1 MIFIKRE
8 KIHAPRIMQN
18 NFIFRMMSCGT
29 KLILFL
35 LFAAGV
41 SDRPLQAEG
50 ENLILVVN
58 SSSADSLAVA
68 NHYIKLRNI
77 PPLNVVYIDS
87 FKILPNMDGE
97 SAHVKYFESQVLKPV
112 LETIEK
118 RGLRPQI
125 EYIVYSAGFPT
136 RVTCQP
142 QIGTFLKATD
152 QKYDIQFHAPWV
164 SLTSAT
170 FFHENIFS
178 DSPDF
183 VRLDANRYA
192 THRTDDLFKNPF
204 VNASRT
210 NFDLGVAALQKGD
223 YATAIAQ
230 FDLLVAENPK
240 QPIVRFFLAKAL
252 SSAGQLEKGTE
263 QLRICKELGWSY
275 PEVIHADAAFAP
287 LKSDPEF
294 KILLDEMESNPLG
307 VRSSRS
313 FSSSEFWAS
322 NGWPNGSEE
331 QGQRYVLSTMLAVTG
346 PKASSLDQAFKQLE
360 ISAEAD
366 GSNPQGT
373 FFFADHGDVR
383 SKIRKNTFRAAADQL
398 IKMGFDVDI
407 SNSTAPKNQQNILGA
422 TLGSPVVDW
431 KSTNSKFVPG
441 ALCDNFTS
449 YGGWW
454 AKAAQTQVSDFL
466 NAGAAGA
473 SGTVYEP
480 YTIPAKFPGADLHV
494 HYAKGFSLAEA
505 FYQSVPCPF
514 QLLIV
519 GDPLC
524 RPFAKFPS
532 FAVEGLLDRTVVK
545 SNVEIQF
552 SNTDS
557 DTPIDH
563 FEIFVDGLLNEQIDE
578 GTPFLI
584 DLSKL
589 SEGYHDLRAVAVSDS
604 PAAACTSKQL
614 EFFVRTKGD
623 NVKLVADKKPIDLG
637 LPITIEAVASGNQS
651 VKIMHN
657 SRVIAN
663 VKSGASVEIDSKLIG
678 QGHAKLYGVI
688 QVSGKEISSVPV
700 SIDILPG
707 SDE

>member
-1 MIFIKRE
+1 
-8 KIHAPRIMQN
+8 MQN
-18 NFIFRMMSCGT
+18 NFTSRMMACGA

-35 LFAAGV
+35 LSAAGV
-41 SDRPLQAEG
+41 TDRNLRAEG

-68 NHYIKLRNI
+68 NHYIELRNI
-77 PPLNVVYIDS
+77 PPLNVIYIDS
-87 FKILPNMDGE
+87 FKILPNLDGE
-97 SAHVKYFESQVLKPV
+97 SAHVKYFESQVLNPV
-112 LETIEK
+112 LEAIEK
-118 RGLRPQI
+118 RGLRSQI
-125 EYIVYSAGFPT
+125 QYIVYSAGFPT

-142 QIGTFLKATD
+142 QVGKFLKATN
-152 QKYDIQFHAPWV
+152 QKYDIHFHAPWV

-178 DSPDF
+178 DAPDF
-183 VRLDANRYA
+183 VRLDANHYA
-192 THRTDDLFKNPF
+192 TNRTDDLFKNPF
-204 VNASRT
+204 VGDSRT
-210 NFDLGVAALQKGD
+210 EFDLGITALQQGD
-223 YATAIAQ
+223 YPTSISK
-230 FDLLVAENPK
+230 FDSLVAENPR

-252 SSAGQLEKGTE
+252 SSAGKLEKANQ
-263 QLRICKELGWSY
+263 QLQVCKKLGWSY
-275 PEVIHADAAFAP
+275 PEAISADAAFSP
-287 LKSDPEF
+287 LKSTREF
-294 KILLDEMESNPLG
+294 DILLDEMESNPPS
-307 VRSSRS
+307 VRGSRS
-313 FSSSEFWAS
+313 FSSGEFWAS
-322 NGWPNGSEE
+322 NGWPNGSAE

-346 PKASSLDQAFKQLE
+346 ENASSLDQAFQQLE
-360 ISAEAD
+360 SSVQAD

-373 FFFADHGDVR
+373 FFFADHENIR
-383 SKIRKNTFRAAADQL
+383 SKIRKNTFQAAADQL

-407 SNSTAPKNQQNILGA
+407 SDSTAPKNKQNILGA

-454 AKAAQTQVSDFL
+454 AKASQTQLSDFL

-524 RPFAKFPS
+524 RPFGQFPS
-532 FAVEGLLDRTVVK
+532 FDVDGLLDRTVVK
-545 SNVEIQF
+545 SNFEIQF
-552 SNTDS
+552 TNTDS
-557 DTPIDH
+557 DRPIRH
-563 FEIFVDGLLNEQIDE
+563 FEIFLDGKLTGKTDGES
-578 GTPFLI
+578 PFQFE
-584 DLSKL
+584 LSKL
-589 SEGYHDLRAVAVSDS
+589 SEGYHDLRVVAVANSS
-604 PAAACTSKQL
+604 AAATTSKQL

-623 NVKLVADKKPIDLG
+623 HVKLVLNKKTTNLG
-637 LPITIEAVASGNQS
+637 QPITIEAIASDNQT
-651 VKIMHN
+651 VKILHN
-657 SRVIAN
+657 SRVVAN
-663 VKSGASVEIDSKLIG
+663 IKSGSSGEIDSSLLG
-678 QGHAKLYGVI
+678 QGHSKLYGVI
-688 QVSGKEISSVPV
+688 QVNGKAIASVPM
-700 SIDILPG
+700 SIHVLPH

>member
-1 MIFIKRE
+1 
-8 KIHAPRIMQN
+8 
-18 NFIFRMMSCGT
+18 MSCGT

-41 SDRPLQAEG
+41 TDRQLQAEG

-97 SAHVKYFESQVLKPV
+97 SAHVKYFESQVLNPV
-112 LETIEK
+112 LEAIEK
-118 RGLRPQI
+118 RGLRSQI
-125 EYIVYSAGFPT
+125 QYIVYSAGFPT

-142 QIGTFLKATD
+142 QIGKFLKDTN
-152 QKYDIQFHAPWV
+152 QKYDIHFHAPWA

-178 DSPDF
+178 NAPDF

-204 VNASRT
+204 VNESGT
-210 NFDLGVAALQKGD
+210 DFDLGVAA
-223 YATAIAQ
+223 TSIAK
-230 FDLLVAENPK
+230 FDLLVTENPR

-252 SSAGQLEKGTE
+252 SSAGQLEKGTQ

-275 PEVIHADAAFAP
+275 PEVILADAAFSS
-287 LKSDPEF
+287 LKSNREF
-294 KILLDEMESNPLG
+294 KNLLDEMESNPLR

-313 FSSSEFWAS
+313 FSSGEFWAS
-322 NGWPNGSEE
+322 NGWPNGSKE
-331 QGQRYVLSTMLAVTG
+331 QGERYVLSTMLAVTG
-346 PKASSLDQAFKQLE
+346 TKASSLDQAFKQLE
-360 ISAEAD
+360 SSVQAD
-366 GSNPQGT
+366 GSHPQGT
-373 FFFADHGDVR
+373 FFFADHGNIR
-383 SKIRKNTFRAAADQL
+383 SKVRKATFQTAADQL

-407 SNSTAPKNQQNILGA
+407 SNSTAPKNKQNILGA

-454 AKAAQTQVSDFL
+454 AKASQTQVSDFL

-524 RPFAKFPS
+524 RPFGQFPS
-532 FAVEGLLDRTVVK
+532 FDVDGLLDRTVVK
-545 SNVEIQF
+545 SNFEIQF
-552 SNTDS
+552 TNTDS
-557 DTPIDH
+557 NTPIRH
-563 FEIFVDGLLNEQIDE
+563 FKIFLDGKLSETVDGEA
-578 GTPFLI
+578 PFGVEV
-584 DLSKL
+584 SEL
-589 SEGYHDLRAVAVSDS
+589 SEGYHDLRAVAVANSR
-604 PAAACTSKQL
+604 AAATTSKQL
-614 EFFVRTKGD
+614 EFFVRTIGD
-623 NVKLVADKKPIDLG
+623 HVKLVLSKKTTILG
-637 LPITIEAVASGNQS
+637 QPITIKAVASDNQT
-651 VKIMHN
+651 VKILHN
-657 SRVIAN
+657 SRVVTNI
-663 VKSGASVEIDSKLIG
+663 KSGSSGEIDSRLLG
-678 QGHAKLYGVI
+678 QGHSKLYGVI
-688 QVSGKEISSVPV
+688 QVNGKAIASVPM
-700 SIDILPG
+700 SIHVLPH